1 MSGRVVTFSEGTGRP
16 AGHAYCTDAC
26 HTAEFK
32 VMKRPAPSTR
42 DWTRIIRGEFLEIP
56 GLHLTRAQIQ
66 RLWDLECDACTDV
79 LEALLHERF
88 LQLTADGRY
97 FRNTP
102 RHAAPRVEL
111 FRRELAVSR

>member
-1 MSGRVVTFSEGTGRP
+1 MSGRAVAFVEGTGRP

-26 HTAEFK
+26 HTADFK

-42 DWTRIIRGEFLEIP
+42 EWTRIIRGEFLEVP

-66 RLWDLECDACTDV
+66 RLWDLECEACTDV

-88 LQLTADGRY
+88 LQVTADGRY
-97 FRNTP
+97 FRNMP
-102 RHAAPRVEL
+102 RQAAPRIEP
-111 FRRELAVSR
+111 FRRELAVSH